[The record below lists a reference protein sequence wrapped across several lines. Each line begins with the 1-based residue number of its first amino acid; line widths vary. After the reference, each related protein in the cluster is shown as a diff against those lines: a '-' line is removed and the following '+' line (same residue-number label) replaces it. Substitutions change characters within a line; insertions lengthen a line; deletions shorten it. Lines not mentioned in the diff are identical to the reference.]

1 MPKKAKKKNVVSKAG
16 GSTASKT
23 KATKKA
29 GSRGKRYT
37 SAEKTNILN
46 YIDEV
51 NAKKGRG
58 GAAAASRKFKISQI
72 TLSHWVKKAGK
83 TTAVKKTSVKAPA
96 KSVAKSVAKGAVKSV
111 AKKGRPQTAKKTQ
124 STGFAGKLR
133 RLADVHEQISKVE
146 AQLSAL
152 QKEYA
157 SLKKEL

>member
-96 KSVAKSVAKGAVKSV
+96 KSVAKGAVKSV